1 MADLHYKLLSILSLI
16 CYKSDYYCF
25 CDKYERCEKDYP
37 KGRDL
42 CLLCCIKVY
51 FRDDLMN
58 NNNNNNNDNNNN
70 NNNIT
75 FILMKEVL
83 QSHMSYR
90 LFTPHQ

>member
-1 MADLHYKLLSILSLI
+1 MLFFGIFFGIKLSG
-16 CYKSDYYCF
+16 KSGF
-25 CDKYERCEKDYP
+25 WRNL
-37 KGRDL
+37 RD
-42 CLLCCIKVY
+42 INNV
-51 FRDDLMN
+51 MN
-58 NNNNNNNDNNNN
+58 NNNNNNNNDNNNNNNNN